1 MQAGASFYPGPGN
14 PSSSMSASVII
25 NNAIGTILLPPLN
38 LILLC
43 ACGILLSRR
52 WPRFG
57 TALGLLALLALAVI
71 STQVGALMFV
81 APLEARTRP
90 LEPGMA
96 GTAQAIVVLGGGR
109 LANAPEYGGTEIPG
123 YLELARLRY
132 AARLQRETGL
142 PVLTSGGRPDG
153 AGEPEA
159 DSMARS
165 LREDFGV
172 PVAWREGRSNNTAQ
186 NAAFAAAILGRQG
199 IRRILL
205 VTDAMHMP
213 RAQAIFAATGLQVVA
228 APTVFFSRD
237 RLDFLQFL
245 PDGEGLRRSH
255 YALHEWLGLAWYALR
270 YRHGP

>member
-1 MQAGASFYPGPGN
+1 
-14 PSSSMSASVII
+14 MSASVIV

-57 TALGLLALLALAVI
+57 TTLGLLALLALA
-71 STQVGALMFV
+71 
-81 APLEARTRP
+81 
-90 LEPGMA
+90 
-96 GTAQAIVVLGGGR
+96 
-109 LANAPEYGGTEIPG
+109 
-123 YLELARLRY
+123 

-142 PVLTSGGRPDG
+142 PLLTSGGRPDG
-153 AGEPEA
+153 GGEPEA

-172 PVAWREGRSNNTAQ
+172 PVAWRERRSNNTAQ
-186 NAAFAAAILGRQG
+186 NAAFAATILRREG
-199 IRRILL
+199 IKRILL

-228 APTVFFSRD
+228 APTMFFSRD

-245 PDGEGLRRSH
+245 PDGEGLRRSQ